1 MVSKQILSLYK
12 IFKKTREKGLWNL
25 EIKSIRLRGCLKIH
39 QQQTGYM
46 VTSLK
51 NDAEFE
57 FRRRQYNFRTSI
69 DLEENSVTNRDGQC
83 I

>member
-1 MVSKQILSLYK
+1 
-12 IFKKTREKGLWNL
+12 
-25 EIKSIRLRGCLKIH
+25 
-39 QQQTGYM
+39 M

-51 NDAEFE
+51 NDVELE